1 MGGRSPFPQQYRGS
15 STMTNSLEQ
24 FHKRHEP
31 LWWVLLEVIAVLA
44 VLLLAST
51 IAGA

>member
-1 MGGRSPFPQQYRGS
+1 MFSA
-15 STMTNSLEQ
+15 LEQ

-31 LWWVLLEVIAVLA
+31 LWWVLLEIIAVVA
-44 VLLLAST
+44 VLILAST